1 MENKI
6 HNISV
11 LYEDKD
17 VVVINK
23 PSGIL
28 VHPDGVS
35 REKTISDW
43 AIENYPEI
51 VGVGEKE
58 TLKNNEVISRPGIVH
73 RLDKET
79 SGTLLI
85 CKTRESYTYL
95 KNLFAMKKI
104 KKEYHALVYGVIK
117 ENSSTI
123 NKPIGRHPVDF
134 RRRLAEEGA
143 RGEMRPAAT
152 EFEVVERGKE
162 ATFLHAFPLTGRTHQ
177 IRAHMKAIS
186 HPIVCDSLYA
196 PKKPCLFGINR
207 LALHA
212 YKISWQDKG
221 GAGHEVIA
229 PYPEDF
235 ENALNEFRKSVA

>member
-123 NKPIGRHPVDF
+123 NKPIGRDKTHRHKMAVVKGG
-134 RRRLAEEGA
+134 RS
-143 RGEMRPAAT
+143 AT
-152 EFEVVERGKE
+152 THFKILKKLERF
-162 ATFLHAFPLTGRTHQ
+162 TFLECSLETGRTHQ
-177 IRAHMKAIS
+177 IRVHMAS
-186 HPIVCDSLYA
+186 LGHPIVGDKTYG
-196 PKKPCLFGINR
+196 KKNDNENKMM
-207 LALHA
+207 LHA
-212 YKISWQDKG
+212 YKLVLTHPKNKKEIKLETKMPARFIKFV
-221 GAGHEVIA
+221 GANFL
-229 PYPEDF
+229 Y
-235 ENALNEFRKSVA
+235 NKNS